1 MRARG
6 TPFILAAAMSALA
19 SAAAGQALSTQGQDP
34 LAGARVFGQK
44 GCAGCHAVNG
54 QGRGT
59 TGPDLA
65 RVGRPRSFH
74 DLSAALW
81 NHLPAMAS
89 AMRKQ
94 ATPRPELNAT
104 EAANLIAFLYTIDY
118 FDRPGD
124 RARGQRFFT
133 AKQCVACHQ
142 REGVGGVVGPNLDY
156 LRGVAAPIDLATA
169 MWNHGPAMVGVMTA
183 RRVPRPTFTGQEL
196 RDLVA
201 FLAAPREGLAEGPVY
216 VLPGRAAAGERLFAE
231 KRCVTCHA
239 QPGKGGGL
247 APDLAARAERASLT
261 DFAVAMWNKAPSM
274 TAEMRARGIDI
285 PALTSDQMADIVAY
299 LYSIRYFGSETNEAR
314 GRQVAEAKGCQTCH
328 RSGRARPLFAG
339 RALESPAPGAAPHL
353 YHRHIAER
361 SWPRFT
367 PQEMAD
373 LTAALQRGGAR

>member
-1 MRARG
+1 MGPRARS
-6 TPFILAAAMSALA
+6 FVLAASIPFLA
-19 SAAAGQALSTQGQDP
+19 PAVDAQAQTRAQDP
-34 LAGARVFGQK
+34 LAGSRVFGQK
-44 GCAGCHAVNG
+44 GCARCHAVNG
-54 QGRGT
+54 QGAGR
-59 TGPDLA
+59 TGPDLG
-65 RVGRPRSFH
+65 RVSRPRSFH
-74 DLSAALW
+74 DLTASLW

-124 RARGQRFFT
+124 RVRGQRLFT
-133 AKQCVACHQ
+133 AKQCVVCHQ
-142 REGVGGVVGPNLDY
+142 REGVGGVVGPNLDF

-169 MWNHGPAMVGVMTA
+169 MWNHGSAMAGVMTA

-216 VLPGRAAAGERLFAE
+216 VLPGRSAAGERLFAE

-247 APDLAARAERASLT
+247 APDLVARAERASLT
-261 DFAVAMWNKAPSM
+261 DFAVAMWNKAPAM

-299 LYSIRYFGSETNEAR
+299 LYSIRYFEPGTNEAR
-314 GRQVAEAKGCQTCH
+314 GRQVAETKGCLTCH

-339 RALESPAPGAAPHL
+339 RALESPAAVAAAL
-353 YHRHIAER
+353 WNHRLMEGR
-361 SWPRFT
+361 SWPRLT

-373 LTAALQRGGAR
+373 LTAALQRGGTR